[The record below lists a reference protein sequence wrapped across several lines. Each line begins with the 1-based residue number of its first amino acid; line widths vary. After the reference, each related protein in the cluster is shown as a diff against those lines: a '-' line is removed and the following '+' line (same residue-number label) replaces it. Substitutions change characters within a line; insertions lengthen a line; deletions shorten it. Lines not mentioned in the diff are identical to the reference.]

1 MIHLRSSRNDA
12 RPAASPQHQ
21 ASDDGTPHAGATAPE
36 EQNSLVNR
44 RLPARVGRALL
55 VSFFLAEGR
64 LRQTPAAR
72 SLSAGE
78 SDQGTTR
85 NIGVAFAVAGVA
97 GPALATT
104 RQGRLPTPA
113 GWAGVAVM
121 GAGLSLRVWSARV
134 LGAHYTRTLRTADD
148 QPVIDAGPYAYVRHP
163 GYAGVIAM
171 WAGYGLALTSLPA
184 TTATTIPMLL
194 AYHRR
199 ITAEETMLT
208 ASLGDPYRAYQQR
221 TARLIP
227 GVW

>member
-1 MIHLRSSRNDA
+1 VDRHI
-12 RPAASPQHQ
+12 PAH
-21 ASDDGTPHAGATAPE
+21 
-36 EQNSLVNR
+36 
-44 RLPARVGRALL
+44 VGRALL

-72 SLSAGE
+72 SLSAGVA
-78 SDQGTTR
+78 DQGTTKS
-85 NIGVAFAVAGVA
+85 IGAAFAVAGIA
-97 GPALATT
+97 GPALATI
-104 RQGRLPTPA
+104 RRGRLPTPA
-113 GWAGVAVM
+113 GLAGVAVM

-134 LGAHYTRTLRTADD
+134 LGAHYTRTLRIADD
-148 QPVIDAGPYAYVRHP
+148 QPVVDTGPYAHIRHP

-184 TTATTIPMLL
+184 TTATTIPMLV

-199 ITAEETMLT
+199 ITAEEMMLT